1 MNEFFKIL
9 IMLVQVVDL
18 HWYRYSLSY
27 TVYGTSSPSYRHDL
41 IVSAV
46 QVPGVGKVE
55 KRTLERQVA
64 HHRGNI
70 CRERVQN
77 KFLF

>member
-1 MNEFFKIL
+1 MRAA
-9 IMLVQVVDL
+9 LVQVRPL
-18 HWYRYSLSY
+18 ITYSSSY
-27 TVYGTSSPSYRHDL
+27 TYGTPSPSYRHDL

-77 KFLF
+77 KL